1 MGRPKGSKNNRE
13 EHEKKLKLYLKKINK
28 DAGKNRHRNI

>member
-13 EHEKKLKLYLKKINK
+13 ENERKLKLYLAKRKKQCT
-28 DAGKNRHRNI
+28 KN